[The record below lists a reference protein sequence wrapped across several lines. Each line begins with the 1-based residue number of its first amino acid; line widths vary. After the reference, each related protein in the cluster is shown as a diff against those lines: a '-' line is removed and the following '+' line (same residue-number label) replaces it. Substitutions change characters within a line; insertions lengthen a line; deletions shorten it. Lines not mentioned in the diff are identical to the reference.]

1 MNAGDILKYGHL
13 TVLRSID
20 GLPDSAW
27 DVDGVCGVWS
37 VKDIIGHLAAFEHVL
52 VDVLNSFLGGPNTG
66 YLGKFENQEFNDTQ
80 AALRHDRPFKDVLAE
95 YNEMHEQVR
104 ALVPRI
110 GTEKW
115 REVGTLPWYG
125 KEYALDDYVVYAF
138 YGHKREHTA
147 QIDKF
152 RDTLKKK

>member
-1 MNAGDILKYGHL
+1 MNAADILKYGHR
-13 TVLRSID
+13 TVMRSID

-27 DVDGVCGVWS
+27 DTGGVCGVWS

-52 VDVLNSFLGGPNTG
+52 VDVLNSFIGGPNTG
-66 YLGKFENQEFNDTQ
+66 YLGKFETQEFNDSQ

-95 YNEMHEQVR
+95 YTDTHEQVR

-110 GTEKW
+110 TPEKW

-125 KEYALDDYVVYAF
+125 KEYALDDYIVYAF
-138 YGHKREHTA
+138 YGHKREHCA

-152 RDTLKKK
+152 RDTLK